1 MDRAQIEELLP
12 HRSPFLLVDRVVEI
26 DPGKSAV
33 AEHDVRDDAFWCQG
47 HFPGNP
53 VMPGVLIAESLAQVA
68 ALIYLAGDED
78 RAGNTV
84 YLVGMDKMRFRA
96 PVRPGDTLRLEVSLT
111 DIRRRIC
118 TFEGAAFVD
127 GKRVTTGQF
136 MATIPTDGSP
146 TR

>member
-1 MDRAQIEELLP
+1 MMDRAKIEELLP
-12 HRSPFLLVDRVVEI
+12 HREPFLLVDRVVEI
-26 DPGKSAV
+26 EPGKWAI
-33 AEHDVRDDAFWCQG
+33 AEHDVREDAFWCRG

-68 ALIYLAGDED
+68 ALIYLAGDHE
-78 RAGNTV
+78 RAGSTV

-111 DIRRRIC
+111 DMRRRMC
-118 TFEGAAFVD
+118 TFDATATVA

-136 MATIPTDGSP
+136 MATIPAD
-146 TR
+146 